1 MTESVLGEWYQEM
14 ESYLYQ
20 VNLMNIHPSRVYNLD
35 ESAFFLVPTGDK
47 VLARRGCKT
56 VYKVT
61 TGDERESLTV
71 LFTVNAGGTMLPPLI
86 LFWYERIPSSIM
98 NSLPTDKERILGVRL
113 RSFRFFR
120 YVIEDR
126 KIRNTCFFIFSRFHI
141 WGVKTA
147 FKVRV
152 EKSFL
157 WNNSRTI
164 RDRGI
169 VSIDE
174 FCVFECEI

>member
-1 MTESVLGEWYQEM
+1 MFVAETRNANFVSQGEYF
-14 ESYLYQ
+14 
-20 VNLMNIHPSRVYNLD
+20 R
-35 ESAFFLVPTGDK
+35 
-47 VLARRGCKT
+47 C
-56 VYKVT
+56 
-61 TGDERESLTV
+61 
-71 LFTVNAGGTMLPPLI
+71 PPPI
-86 LFWYERIPSSIM
+86 ISIF
-98 NSLPTDKERILGVRL
+98 G
-113 RSFRFFR
+113 

-126 KIRNTCFFIFSRFHI
+126 KIRNTCFFIFPRFHI

-157 WNNSRTI
+157 WNISRTI

-169 VSIDE
+169 VSMDE